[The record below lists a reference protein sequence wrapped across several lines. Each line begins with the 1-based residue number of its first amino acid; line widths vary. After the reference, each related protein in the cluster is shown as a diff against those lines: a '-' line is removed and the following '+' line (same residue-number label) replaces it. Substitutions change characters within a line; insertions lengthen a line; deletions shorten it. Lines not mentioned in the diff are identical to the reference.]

1 MNEHQWFGAC
11 SREKCM
17 YYFDFSEA
25 RVSLDDKPPPASDR
39 AFSQSGKRGTRRRTP
54 GFTLIELLVVIAI
67 IAILAGLLLPVLAG
81 AKDRAIRAN
90 CLSNERQQYLALAMY
105 AGENKDFLP
114 DNLSASLSPAT
125 ILKWNTDALAAD
137 GAPCKVWYDP
147 GERFY
152 YSDNDITNM
161 WNFFGDY
168 GPSDYD
174 PPPSYGVNLPMR
186 LTGYAQTWQDDAVY
200 GEGDGRDGTFL
211 TNINTKLSQGG
222 VAAARPLLAC
232 TTITSGWPSTN
243 FSDMLTYNW
252 TSLWLG
258 FVDFPAGFTS
268 SHMKNATLPSGANI
282 MMMDGHVEWHPF
294 QQLIPRAQAW
304 PNTSWYF

>member
-1 MNEHQWFGAC
+1 MEGIP
-11 SREKCM
+11 
-17 YYFDFSEA
+17 FSEA
-25 RVSLDDKPPPASDR
+25 LVANDPGSSSRSTT
-39 AFSQSGKRGTRRRTP
+39 AFSHSGKLGTRSRTQ
-54 GFTLIELLVVIAI
+54 GFTLTELLVVIAI
-67 IAILAGLLLPVLAG
+67 IAVLAALLLPVLAG

-114 DNLSASLSPAT
+114 DNLLESLSPAT

-152 YSDNDITNM
+152 YGDNDITNM
-161 WNFFGDY
+161 WNLFGDF

-174 PPPSYGVNLPMR
+174 PPPSFPGILPYR
-186 LTGYAQTWQDDAVY
+186 LTGYAQTWQGEDIY
-200 GEGDGRDGTFL
+200 GEGDGNDGTFL
-211 TNINTKLSQGG
+211 TNINTKLSQAG

-252 TSLWLG
+252 TSLSVG
-258 FVDFPAGFTS
+258 FILFPEGFTS
-268 SHMKNATLPSGANI
+268 SHMKNATLPSAANI
-282 MMMDGHVEWHPF
+282 MMMDGHVEWHNF